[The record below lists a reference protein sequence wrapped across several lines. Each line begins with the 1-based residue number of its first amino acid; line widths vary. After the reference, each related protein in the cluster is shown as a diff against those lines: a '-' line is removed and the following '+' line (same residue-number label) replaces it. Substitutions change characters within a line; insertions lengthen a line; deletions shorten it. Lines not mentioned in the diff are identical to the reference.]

1 MVSIPG
7 PPISDLQEIASNNVS
22 RILFAAFIY
31 PILQFAAK
39 TSELIAALFN
49 IIIVPTTAFID
60 GLGQL
65 ILAIT
70 VGAADVIGAGSGAAA
85 EAFLIGVWSALGPLA
100 YPASIGAV
108 LAGAYL
114 VLQYLEIPVTAD
126 SVIGLF
132 SGTDLPGPFGTD
144 EDQQ

>member
-1 MVSIPG
+1 M
-7 PPISDLQEIASNNVS
+7 S

>member
-1 MVSIPG
+1 MASTPG
-7 PPISDLQEIASNNVS
+7 PPISDLQEIASSNVN
-22 RILFAAFIY
+22 RILFAAFVY

-49 IIIVPTTAFID
+49 IIIVPTTTFID

-65 ILAIT
+65 ILAII
-70 VGAADVIGAGSGAAA
+70 VGAADIVSAGAGAAA
-85 EAFLIGVWSALGPLA
+85 ESFLVGVWGALGPFA
-100 YPASIGAV
+100 YPAAVASV
-108 LAGAYL
+108 LASAYL

-132 SGTDLPGPFGTD
+132 SGTDLPGPFGAD
-144 EDQQ
+144 EEEQ